1 MSKADRPMHVLKG
14 KQVAV
19 FGERDD
25 VTGQAVRNCVAA
37 AGGEVVYETTS
48 CFV

>member
-1 MSKADRPMHVLKG
+1 MLEG
-14 KQVAV
+14 KKVAV

-25 VTGQAVRNCVAA
+25 VAGQAIRKCVSA
-37 AGGEVVYETTS
+37 AGAEVVYEATS

>member
-1 MSKADRPMHVLKG
+1 MSQHTVLSG
-14 KQVAV
+14 KKVAV

-25 VTGQAVRNCVAA
+25 VTGPAVRRCVEA
-37 AGGEVVYETTS
+37 AGAEVVYETTS

>member
-1 MSKADRPMHVLKG
+1 MLSGRKVI
-14 KQVAV
+14 V

-25 VTGQAVRNCVAA
+25 VTGPAVRECVSA
-37 AGGEVVYETTS
+37 AGGEVVFEATS

>member
-1 MSKADRPMHVLKG
+1 MTLEG
-14 KQVAV
+14 KKVAV

-25 VTGQAVRNCVAA
+25 VSGAAIRRCVEA
-37 AGGEVVYETTS
+37 AGAEVVYETTA

>member
-1 MSKADRPMHVLKG
+1 MILNG
-14 KQVAV
+14 KKIAI

-25 VTGQAVRNCVAA
+25 VPGLAMQNCIEA
-37 AGGEVVYETTS
+37 AGAEVVYETTA

>member
-1 MSKADRPMHVLKG
+1 LLKG
-14 KQVAV
+14 KKVAV

-25 VTGQAVRNCVAA
+25 VAGLAVRKCVEA
-37 AGGEVVYETTS
+37 AGAQVVYETTS

>member
-1 MSKADRPMHVLKG
+1 MDLSG
-14 KQVAV
+14 KKVAV

-25 VTGQAVRNCVAA
+25 ESGLAIRRCVSA
-37 AGGEVVYETTS
+37 AGAEVVYEATS

>member
-1 MSKADRPMHVLKG
+1 MVLNG
-14 KQVAV
+14 KKVAV

-25 VTGQAVRNCVAA
+25 VAGEAVRRCVSA
-37 AGGEVVYETTS
+37 AGAEVVYEATS

>member
-1 MSKADRPMHVLKG
+1 MLSG
-14 KQVAV
+14 KKVVV

-25 VTGQAVRNCVAA
+25 VTGTAVRNCVEA
-37 AGGEVVYETTS
+37 AGAEVIYETTS

>member
-1 MSKADRPMHVLKG
+1 MILKG
-14 KQVAV
+14 KKVAV

-25 VTGQAVRNCVAA
+25 VSGAAVRNCVNA
-37 AGGEVVYETTS
+37 AGGEVVYEATS

>member
-1 MSKADRPMHVLKG
+1 MLHAKK
-14 KQVAV
+14 VAI

-25 VTGQAVRNCVAA
+25 VTGVAIRNCVEA
-37 AGGEVVYETTS
+37 AGGEVVYEATS

>member
-1 MSKADRPMHVLKG
+1 MTHPIEGRKAI
-14 KQVAV
+14 V

-25 VTGQAVRNCVAA
+25 VSGPAIRACLEA
-37 AGGEVVYETTS
+37 AGAEIVHESTA

>member
-1 MSKADRPMHVLKG
+1 MLSGKKAL
-14 KQVAV
+14 V

-25 VTGQAVRNCVAA
+25 VAGPAIKRCVQA
-37 AGGEVVYETTS
+37 AGAEVVYETTH

>member
-1 MSKADRPMHVLKG
+1 MQLQG
-14 KQVAV
+14 KKVAV

-25 VTGQAVRNCVAA
+25 VTGNAIRACVEA
-37 AGGEVVYETTS
+37 AGAEVVYETTA

>member
-1 MSKADRPMHVLKG
+1 MVLKG
-14 KQVAV
+14 KKVGI

-25 VTGQAVRNCVAA
+25 VAGSAIRHCVEA
-37 AGGEVVYETTS
+37 AGAEIVYETTA

>member
-1 MSKADRPMHVLKG
+1 MLKG
-14 KQVAV
+14 KKVAI

-25 VTGQAVRNCVAA
+25 VSGPAVRHCVEA

>member
-1 MSKADRPMHVLKG
+1 MNILKG
-14 KQVAV
+14 KKVAV

-25 VTGQAVRNCVAA
+25 VAGLAVRNCVEA
-37 AGGEVVYETTS
+37 AGAEVVYETTS

>member
-1 MSKADRPMHVLKG
+1 MLNG
-14 KQVAV
+14 KKVAV

-25 VTGQAVRNCVAA
+25 VTGLAIRKCVEA
-37 AGGEVVYETTS
+37 AGGEVVYEATS